1 MSGSKASVIE
11 KINRMPDEMNEFEL
25 IERLYMLSRLEHSRQ
40 HSAVKQKER
49 SRMRMSVSILGK
61 RGRCMRTDEKTRMVS

>member
-40 HSAVKQKER
+40 RYQTEGTFSDED
-49 SRMRMSVSILGK
+49 VSEYFRKK
-61 RGRCMRTDEKTRMVS
+61 REMHANR

>member
-11 KINRMPDEMNEFEL
+11 KINRMPDEMTEFEL

-40 HSAVKQKER
+40 RCQTEGTFSDED
-49 SRMRMSVSILGK
+49 VSEYFRKK
-61 RGRCMRTDEKTRMVS
+61 REMHANR